1 MFEAERLDDEGERRS
16 ARIGQ
21 CDTMAW
27 KQGGK
32 PRLGV
37 IWTRNE
43 PSDIGSKRNCRMKR
57 DHRILLPVLHYLP
70 VLGGFEVFLKNIVER
85 VGQHTDMFVVTG
97 KVAGQ
102 PAVENRGR
110 ASIIRKASLYPLRDL
125 SYSSYWYIISMM
137 PILLGYTIYLTLTK
151 HITLLHAN
159 GFFSGLVC
167 LATRALTG
175 VPYVLTIQSADFT
188 IYHEEVGLNFIVRLQ
203 DFFERMVYR
212 HAVVCHAV
220 SNDLCAHYMRQGAKA
235 CVMIPNGVETNLFK
249 PITVDERQKLR
260 TEHNIP
266 QDAFVISNIS
276 RIEPKNGVSELIDA
290 VAVVVKENPNV
301 LLMLI
306 GSGSKRE
313 ELEAYVREKGLEKHV
328 RFMGQVKYEN
338 VGPLVAMS
346 DAFARTP
353 RAEGFGIVFL
363 EAMAAG
369 VPVIG
374 TRTGGIPD
382 FIEHDVTGLLCEV
395 RDVESI
401 AQALRRLATDPTL
414 RERLVANATTMIRER
429 YDWDVIAERVDT
441 EVYQA
446 VL

>member
-1 MFEAERLDDEGERRS
+1 M
-16 ARIGQ
+16 
-21 CDTMAW
+21 
-27 KQGGK
+27 
-32 PRLGV
+32 
-37 IWTRNE
+37 
-43 PSDIGSKRNCRMKR
+43 
-57 DHRILLPVLHYLP
+57 
-70 VLGGFEVFLKNIVER
+70 LGGFEVFLKNIVER
-85 VGQHTDMFVVTG
+85 IGQHADLFVVTG

-102 PAVENRGR
+102 PAIENRGR
-110 ASIIRKASLYPLRDL
+110 ASIIRKSSLYPLRNL
-125 SYSSYWYIISMM
+125 SYSSYWYIFSMM
-137 PILLGYTIYLTLTK
+137 PILLVHTLYYTLTK
-151 HITLLHAN
+151 RVTLLHAN
-159 GFFSGLVC
+159 GFFSGLIC
-167 LATRALTG
+167 LAVRALTG

-188 IYHEEVGLNFIVRLQ
+188 IYHEEVSLNFIIKLQ

-212 HAVVCHAV
+212 HASVCHAV

-249 PITVDERQKLR
+249 PITSDERQKLR

-266 QDAFVISNIS
+266 QNAFVISNIS
-276 RIEPKNGVSELIDA
+276 RIEPKNGVAELIDA
-290 VAVVVKENPNV
+290 VAIVAQEHPNV

-306 GSGSKRE
+306 GGGSKQE
-313 ELEAYVREKGLEKHV
+313 ELERYVRDKKLEKHV

-395 RDVESI
+395 RDVDSI
-401 AQALRRLATDPTL
+401 AQALRRLVADETL
-414 RERLVANATTMIRER
+414 RKQLVANAMKMVHER
-429 YDWDVIAERVDT
+429 YDWDVIAERIDR
-441 EVYQA
+441 EVYQ
-446 VL
+446 VVG

>member
-1 MFEAERLDDEGERRS
+1 M
-16 ARIGQ
+16 
-21 CDTMAW
+21 
-27 KQGGK
+27 
-32 PRLGV
+32 V
-37 IWTRNE
+37 
-43 PSDIGSKRNCRMKR
+43 
-57 DHRILLPVLHYLP
+57 PVLHYLP

-85 VGQHTDMFVVTG
+85 IGEHTDMFVVTG
-97 KVAGQ
+97 RVAGQ
-102 PAVENRGR
+102 PGVEKRGR

-125 SYSSYWYIISMM
+125 SYSSYWYILSMM
-137 PILLGYTIYLTLTK
+137 PILFGYTLYITIAK
-151 HITLLHAN
+151 RATLLHAN
-159 GFFSGLVC
+159 GFFSGLIC
-167 LATRALTG
+167 LAVHALTG

-188 IYHEEVGLNFIVRLQ
+188 IYHEEVSLNFIVKLQ

-212 HAVVCHAV
+212 HAAVCHAV
-220 SNDLCAHYMRQGAKA
+220 SNDLCAHYKRQGASS
-235 CVMIPNGVETNLFK
+235 CVMIPNGVETSLFK
-249 PITVDERQKLR
+249 PITPDERQALR
-260 TEHNIP
+260 DQHNIP

-276 RIEPKNGVSELIDA
+276 RIEPKNGVAELIDA
-290 VAVVVKENPNV
+290 VAVIAREHPDV

-313 ELEAYVREKGLEKHV
+313 ELEQYVRDKGLEKQV

-346 DAFARTP
+346 DVFARTP

-395 RDVESI
+395 RDIDSI
-401 AQALRRLATDPTL
+401 AQALRRLVTDTLL
-414 RERLVANATTMIRER
+414 RECLVTNATTMVRER
-429 YDWDVIAERVDT
+429 YDWDVIAERIDK
-441 EVYQA
+441 EVYQS
-446 VL
+446 VS